1 MLYRFKRIISKKVKN
16 FISNQISK
24 INADIISTNFLIF
37 DDIFPHPLS
46 DWRQNEFL
54 YYLKNIRETKII
66 TGIHNSS
73 LFKETKQHI
82 EEFKLSNP
90 FFKYSVTIF
99 NEHDKYTAKLGYCL
113 FYNNLKKVFP
123 IFIENKIPFVFTLY
137 PGGGFKMYDYDTDK
151 NLSTYFSSSLFRH
164 VIVNMPHVYDYII
177 QRFNIDIS
185 KVSLI
190 YGAPLSLPEVID
202 SATHDDSIIRIVFSS
217 HKYVQHGVDK
227 GFDIFNKVAK
237 YFEGNPNF
245 EFTCIGGFSEKDLI
259 TSTKNINFISD
270 VLPQKLSGEFAKYD
284 IIISPNRSHV
294 LHYGA
299 FDGFPTGSVLHACNS
314 GCMMMLTDDWNN
326 ATRLGLVDNES
337 FIFIA
342 ANSEFVVNKLLELSK
357 GKSRIKSIAYKGKGT
372 LIKQLDL
379 TNQMKKRITILKD
392 NLK

>member
-1 MLYRFKRIISKKVKN
+1 MLSSFKRIISKKVKN
-16 FISNQISK
+16 LISNQVSK
-24 INADIISTNFLIF
+24 INADNISANFLIF

-46 DWRQNEFL
+46 DWRQNEYL
-54 YYLKNIRETKII
+54 YYLNNIRETKIV
-66 TGIHNSS
+66 TGIHNRNN
-73 LFKETKQHI
+73 FKEIKQHI
-82 EEFKLSNP
+82 EEFNLDNP
-90 FFKYSVTIF
+90 FFKNSVLLF
-99 NEHDKYTAKLGYCL
+99 NEYDEYTAKLGYCL

-123 IFIENKIPFVFTLY
+123 LFIKNNIPFVFTLY
-137 PGGGFKMYDYDTDK
+137 PGGGFKLYDYDTDK
-151 NLSTYFSSSLFRH
+151 NLLKYFSSSLFRH
-164 VIVNMPHVYDYII
+164 VIVNMPHVYDYLI
-177 QRFNIDIS
+177 QRFNIDGS

-202 SATHDDSIIRIVFSS
+202 STKNDDSIIRIVFGS
-217 HKYVQHGVDK
+217 HKYVQHGIDK

-270 VLPQKLSGEFAKYD
+270 VLPEKLSSEFAKYD

-326 ATRLGLVDNES
+326 STRLGLVDKES
-337 FIFIA
+337 YIFIA
-342 ANSEFVVNKLLELSK
+342 ANSEFVKNKLLEISKSEIKAIARK
-357 GKSRIKSIAYKGKGT
+357 GKES
-372 LIKQLDL
+372 LLKQLDL
-379 TNQMKKRITILKD
+379 NNQMISRMIIMNQYVK
-392 NLK
+392 